1 MLAPSTRRAA
11 AAASEPGVAAIGT
24 LLLEDGHLTQAQLE
38 QVLIAQK
45 RRRGRFGELAVRL
58 RFVSQA
64 ALDAAL
70 ARQYSG
76 QTGLAGPRRWLPD
89 DLVVAREPGSRFAEA
104 MRALHGQLVSRWF
117 GDTPA
122 ERALVVCSPDQGDG
136 RSFVCA
142 NLAVAFAQL
151 GHETLLIDADLRA
164 PRQHEIFRIRDRMGL
179 SAMLA
184 GRAGM
189 SEVRRI
195 GDLPRLSLLPA
206 GAVPPDPHDLLARGA
221 FDGLLA
227 ELAGHYDAILI
238 DTPAA
243 RHAAD
248 MLPLASAAGAALLL
262 ARRDHTRA
270 PELSQ
275 LSGELGAAGV
285 TVLGATL
292 NSC

>member
-1 MLAPSTRRAA
+1 VPDPG
-11 AAASEPGVAAIGT
+11 ASAIGT
-24 LLLEDGHLTQAQLE
+24 LLLQEGHLTPAQLE

-45 RRRGRFGELAVRL
+45 RRRGRFGELAVKL

-64 ALDAAL
+64 AIDAAL

-89 DLVVAREPGSRFAEA
+89 DLVVAREPTAPFAEA
-104 MRALHGQLVSRWF
+104 MRALRGQLVGRWF

-122 ERALVVCSPDQGDG
+122 ERALAICSADAGDG

-142 NLAVAFAQL
+142 NLAIAFAQL
-151 GHETLLIDADLRA
+151 GHETLLIDADMRA

-179 SAMLA
+179 SAVLA

-206 GAVPPDPHDLLARGA
+206 GAIPPDPRDLLARGA
-221 FDGLLA
+221 FDGLLV
-227 ELAGHYDAILI
+227 ELAKHYDAILI

-248 MLPLASAAGAALLL
+248 MLPLASAAGAALLI
-262 ARRDHTRA
+262 ARRHRTLA
-270 PELSQ
+270 PDLSQ
-275 LSGELGAAGV
+275 LSGELGSAGV

-292 NSC
+292 NDC